1 MKPYKILLVDDR
13 VSSLRA
19 IKAFLEKED
28 YEVITANS
36 GQMAEDLFREHPDV
50 DMVLTDLKMP
60 GMDGLELYR
69 RLKRLDENVIL
80 IIMTAHGTIESS
92 VAAMRE
98 GVYDYVT
105 KPLIM
110 EELLVT
116 LGKAIHD
123 RQRESE
129 LVALRNEVAQ
139 RYGYHNI
146 LGQSR
151 PMQEAFG
158 IIKAVA
164 PTEATVLI
172 TGETGTGKE
181 LFTKAI
187 HYNSSRREA
196 PMVCIDCGA
205 LSESLLEAELFGY
218 VKGAF
223 TGADTNRTGRLEAAH
238 RGTLFL
244 DEVGQMSMGLQ
255 AKLLRFL
262 QERTFEPVGSI
273 TPRSVDVRV
282 IAATNRDLRKEAER
296 QRFLPDLYYRLQ
308 VIQINIPPLRER
320 VSDIPLL
327 IEYFLKKAAAEHKKP
342 LLHISDEALDALMAY
357 PWPGNVREL
366 YNTISRLVILSQTD
380 TVGLED
386 LPSQISESYQDGE
399 SAPRFFRKLPSK
411 GITLREAEIELIKM
425 SLEYFG
431 DNRSLTAKALGIS
444 RKSLYERIQRYGLD
458 SSSQKG

>member
-1 MKPYKILLVDDR
+1 MKSYKILLVDDR

-19 IKAFLEKED
+19 VKTFLEKED

-36 GQMAEDLFREHPDV
+36 GQMAEDLFREHLDV
-50 DMVLTDLKMP
+50 DIVLTDLKMP

-69 RLKRLDENVIL
+69 RLRRLDENIIL
-80 IIMTAHGTIESS
+80 IIMTAHGSIESS

-116 LGKAIHD
+116 LSKAIHD

-129 LVALRNEVAQ
+129 LLALRNEVAQ

-146 LGQSR
+146 VGQSR
-151 PMQEAFG
+151 AMQEAFG
-158 IIKAVA
+158 IIKTVA
-164 PTEATVLI
+164 PTDATVLI

-181 LFTKAI
+181 LFTKAL
-187 HYNSSRREA
+187 HYNSLRREA

-223 TGADTNRTGRLEAAH
+223 TGADANRKGRLDAAH

-244 DEVGQMSMGLQ
+244 DEVGQMSMALQ

-273 TPRSVDVRV
+273 TPHIVDVRV
-282 IAATNRDLRKEAER
+282 IAATNRDLRAEAQR
-296 QRFLPDLYYRLQ
+296 QCFLPDLYYRLQ

-320 VSDIPLL
+320 SSDIPLL
-327 IEYFLKKAAAEHKKP
+327 VEYLLKKSSAEHKKP
-342 LLHISDEALDALMAY
+342 LLHIADEALDALMAY

-366 YNTISRLVILSQTD
+366 ANTISRLVILSQTD

-386 LPSQISESYQDGE
+386 LPSQISASYQNGE
-399 SAPRFFRKLPSK
+399 SKPRLFRKLPNK
-411 GITLREAEIELIKM
+411 GISLREAEIELIKM

-458 SSSQKG
+458 PSTRKE

>member
-13 VSSLRA
+13 VSSLKA
-19 IKAFLEKED
+19 IKAFLEKEN

-50 DMVLTDLKMP
+50 DIVLTDLKMP

-69 RLKRLDENVIL
+69 RLRRLDENVIL

-123 RQRESE
+123 RQRDSE

-146 LGQSR
+146 VGQSR

-187 HYNSSRREA
+187 HYNSSRRE
-196 PMVCIDCGA
+196 GA
-205 LSESLLEAELFGY
+205 HG
-218 VKGAF
+218 VH
-223 TGADTNRTGRLEAAH
+223 RL
-238 RGTLFL
+238 R
-244 DEVGQMSMGLQ
+244 
-255 AKLLRFL
+255 R
-262 QERTFEPVGSI
+262 P
-273 TPRSVDVRV
+273 VRV
-282 IAATNRDLRKEAER
+282 PSGSRALRIYQRGFHRRGHQSHGTSGGGPPGHPLSGRSGPDEHGPAGQTAA
-296 QRFLPDLYYRLQ
+296 
-308 VIQINIPPLRER
+308 V
-320 VSDIPLL
+320 
-327 IEYFLKKAAAEHKKP
+327 
-342 LLHISDEALDALMAY
+342 
-357 PWPGNVREL
+357 
-366 YNTISRLVILSQTD
+366 
-380 TVGLED
+380 
-386 LPSQISESYQDGE
+386 PSGTH
-399 SAPRFFRKLPSK
+399 F
-411 GITLREAEIELIKM
+411 
-425 SLEYFG
+425 
-431 DNRSLTAKALGIS
+431 
-444 RKSLYERIQRYGLD
+444 
-458 SSSQKG
+458 

>member
-13 VSSLRA
+13 VSSLKA

-36 GQMAEDLFREHPDV
+36 GQMAEDLFREHHDV
-50 DMVLTDLKMP
+50 DIVLTDLKMP
-60 GMDGLELYR
+60 GMDGLALYR
-69 RLKRLDENVIL
+69 RLKRLNENVIL

-123 RQRESE
+123 RQRDSE

-146 LGQSR
+146 VGQSR

-164 PTEATVLI
+164 PTEATVLL

-218 VKGAF
+218 IKGAF

-296 QRFLPDLYYRLQ
+296 QRFLPDLFYRLQ
-308 VIQINIPPLRER
+308 VIQITIPPLRDR
-320 VSDIPLL
+320 ISDIPLL

-366 YNTISRLVILSQTD
+366 YNTVSRLVILSQTD

-386 LPSQISESYQDGE
+386 VPSQISESYQAGE
-399 SAPRFFRKLPSK
+399 STPRFFRKLPNK
-411 GITLREAEIELIKM
+411 GITIREAEIELIKM